1 MRALV
6 PLLLAFVALPA
17 FAADMLPETEPRR
30 SASEY
35 GVAVARKII
44 AVAEHC
50 ATLPAPEGPDMQAAI
65 ADHCAKLPAPE
76 GPDMQAAF
84 ADWCTRNDPLHH
96 GAIAWR
102 DDRYRAIANLRGEE
116 VATIDARRFE
126 SDVTGIVLRGVA
138 RVSVDNKPDPA
149 RCREYVA
156 LIQRR
161 GVDLD
166 GHAEFGPL
174 LQELAK
180 AYPQSKAD

>member
-35 GVAVARKII
+35 GVAVARKVI

-65 ADHCAKLPAPE
+65 AAWHS
-76 GPDMQAAF
+76 
-84 ADWCTRNDPLHH
+84 RNDSLHH

-156 LIQRR
+156 LIQLR